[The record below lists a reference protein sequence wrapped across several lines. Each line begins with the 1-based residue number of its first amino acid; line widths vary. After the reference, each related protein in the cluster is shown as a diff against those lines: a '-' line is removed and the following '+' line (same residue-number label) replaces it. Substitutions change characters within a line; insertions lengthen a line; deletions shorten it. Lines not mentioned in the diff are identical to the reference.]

1 MPRTSTKERCLVLI
15 LMGVVGAGKTT
26 IGTLL
31 AQKLGWHF
39 ADADDFH
46 SEENK
51 ARIAAGMPLTDSDRR
66 PWIIS
71 LRRAIE
77 EWEAATCQVI
87 LACSSL
93 KRSYRKQL
101 QAPEQNNTGA
111 VRFVYLKGD
120 YDLILARL
128 RSRHGHFATESIL
141 RSQLADL
148 EEPDDSITVSIAK
161 APEEIVNEIISKLNN
176 AAGAF

>member
-1 MPRTSTKERCLVLI
+1 
-15 LMGVVGAGKTT
+15 MGVVGAGKTT

-46 SEENK
+46 PEENR
-51 ARIAAGMPLTDSDRR
+51 ARMAAGIPLTDSDRG
-66 PWIIS
+66 PWLTS
-71 LRRAIE
+71 LRRAIKQ
-77 EWEAATCQVI
+77 WEAANCKVI

-93 KRSYRKQL
+93 KRSYREQL
-101 QAPEQNNTGA
+101 QAPEEKNTGA
-111 VRFVYLKGD
+111 VQFTYLKGD

-148 EEPDDSITVSIAK
+148 EEPDDSIMVSIAK
-161 APEEIVNEIISKLNN
+161 APEEIVSEIIGKHVRRWL
-176 AAGAF
+176 

>member
-1 MPRTSTKERCLVLI
+1 MVLI

-31 AQKLGWHF
+31 AQRLGWYF
-39 ADADDFH
+39 VDADDFH
-46 SEENK
+46 SEQNK
-51 ARIAAGMPLTDSDRR
+51 ARIAAGIPLTDSDRG
-66 PWIIS
+66 PWLAS
-71 LRRAIE
+71 LRRAIR
-77 EWEAATCQVI
+77 EWEAATCKVI

-93 KRSYRKQL
+93 KRSYREEL
-101 QAPEQNNTGA
+101 QAPEAAHAGA

-120 YDLILARL
+120 YGLILARL

-148 EEPDDSITVSIAK
+148 EEPDNSITVSIAK
-161 APEEIVNEIISKLNN
+161 APEEIVTEIMGKLNN
-176 AAGAF
+176 SSYD

>member
-1 MPRTSTKERCLVLI
+1 
-15 LMGVVGAGKTT
+15 MGVVGAGKTT

-31 AQKLGWHF
+31 AQKLGWRF

-46 SEENK
+46 SGENK
-51 ARIAAGMPLTDSDRR
+51 GRMAAGIPLTDSDRR

-77 EWEAATCQVI
+77 EWEAATCKVI

-93 KRSYRKQL
+93 KRSYRERL
-101 QAPEQNNTGA
+101 QSPEEKNTGA

-120 YDLILARL
+120 YGLILARL

-148 EEPDDSITVSIAK
+148 EEPDNSITVSIAK
-161 APEEIVNEIISKLNN
+161 SPEEVVSEIIGKLNKPQ
-176 AAGAF
+176 ASPDADK